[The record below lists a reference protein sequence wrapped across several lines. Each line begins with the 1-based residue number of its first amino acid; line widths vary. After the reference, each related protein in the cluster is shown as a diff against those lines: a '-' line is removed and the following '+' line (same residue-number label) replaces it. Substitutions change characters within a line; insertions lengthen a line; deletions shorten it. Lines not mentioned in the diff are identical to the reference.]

1 MCIVLSGTFMTDL
14 REDCA
19 RTLCYLAHSKDTRQ
33 EMVEAKAICGLVV
46 LCAGSQ
52 GSIMIERFS
61 ALSLQRF
68 SWSKEAHRPLLV
80 DGGVGTI
87 VNLMHRACDGYDPET
102 FGLIICDCMTAL
114 ANLSSSVDILE
125 GLLQAQ
131 VVEAL
136 TRVAEKESIRDDVEA
151 VWRVSYTL
159 FHLSQ
164 TAAHRRDLG
173 ARGITRPL
181 VDLLQYGNDA
191 SKQCC
196 AAALCNLSKE
206 RSIQEKM
213 VLQGA
218 LPVLITLSESENRIT
233 KQWCAI
239 AIANLSAYSK
249 LAGGTV
255 AALLRMSAEEEKNT
269 ERIRNRPKLS
279 EDGMQHVKVGSKH
292 LKSFVHMGSGGHAYD
307 DAQME
312 MQTDGKPSDRTTNR
326 LVTASILEGQLI
338 SMPPAVQT
346 HLGSDD
352 EHREYSTRI
361 IHQLSQ
367 PHAAKNVK
375 AAAGLASSEMKP
387 PKPSKMKKVRFGDI
401 DEAAASSQDAPAYSG
416 DDAIMLMFPKIHRI
430 PNLAPVRLEKKER
443 ATKVAAPPNAKKK
456 AKPRISSILVAE
468 PSKQRPRPSHT

>member
-1 MCIVLSGTFMTDL
+1 
-14 REDCA
+14 
-19 RTLCYLAHSKDTRQ
+19 
-33 EMVEAKAICGLVV
+33 MVEAKAVCGLVV

-68 SWSKEAHRPLLV
+68 SWSKEAHRPLLA

-87 VNLMHRACDGYDPET
+87 VDLMHRACDGYDPET

-125 GLLQAQ
+125 GLLQAE

-218 LPVLITLSESENRIT
+218 LPVLITISESENRIT

-239 AIANLSAYSK
+239 AIANLSAHSK

-255 AALLRMSAEEEKNT
+255 AALLKMSAEEERNND
-269 ERIRNRPKLS
+269 RNRNRPKLS
-279 EDGMQHVKVGSKH
+279 EDGIQHVKDGSKH
-292 LKSFVHMGSGGHAYD
+292 LKNFVHMGSGGHAND
-307 DAQME
+307 GAPMQMHP
-312 MQTDGKPSDRTTNR
+312 DGKPSDRTTNR
-326 LVTASILEGQLI
+326 LVTASISEGQLI
-338 SMPPAVQT
+338 TMPPAVQT

-367 PHAAKNVK
+367 PHASKNVK
-375 AAAGLASSEMKP
+375 ASGGLACSEMKP

-401 DEAAASSQDAPAYSG
+401 DEAAASSPDAPAYSG
-416 DDAIMLMFPKIHRI
+416 DDAISLLFPKIHRI
-430 PNLAPVRLEKKER
+430 PNLAPVQLEKK
-443 ATKVAAPPNAKKK
+443 AQAKKLQVPH
-456 AKPRISSILVAE
+456 ARNNVKPRISSILVAE
-468 PSKQRPRPSHT
+468 PSQKPRPLRT